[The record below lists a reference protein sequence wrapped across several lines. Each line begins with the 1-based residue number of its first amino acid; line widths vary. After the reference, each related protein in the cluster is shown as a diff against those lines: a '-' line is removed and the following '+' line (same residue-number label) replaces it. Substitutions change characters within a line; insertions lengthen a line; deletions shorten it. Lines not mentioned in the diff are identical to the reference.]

1 MEFKHNLPYSTAVA
15 LDYSLCCLLGWNQR
29 GQRDDLILSL
39 HFTGLS
45 DINTD
50 LIYLQI
56 HVARFAAQVTFTWRR
71 DVRGGRESCLHAC

>member
-1 MEFKHNLPYSTAVA
+1 MEFKHNLPYSTAMA

-45 DINTD
+45 DINMGPHLLTNP
-50 LIYLQI
+50 YGQI
-56 HVARFAAQVTFTWRR
+56 RCSGYFHMET
-71 DVRGGRESCLHAC
+71 